1 MCAAIVLDVTL
12 KTADATQTDAD
23 LQEEDMGRSRYT
35 DAQRAAVLE
44 LRRAGRKAEA
54 IAVTLG
60 IPASTVYS
68 MCRAAGLKSNLGR
81 PPACNRHDHEKIA
94 ELRKKGLSTRK
105 IAEQVGCSHSTV
117 GNVLRSMGLGKV
129 RKSSSSKAEFAPELV
144 ARVVRRYAE
153 GASLD
158 DLGVEETMRKQKI
171 KRILRSAGVQ
181 IRGGGGGDRRFVGRA
196 TMRWR
201 LVWNADDDEQ
211 WAHLETGT
219 TCTLTDRG
227 LEACER
233 RFIVLEPEMAG
244 HFATRD
250 EALEAVEARKP

>member
-12 KTADATQTDAD
+12 KTADATQTDATI
-23 LQEEDMGRSRYT
+23 QEEDVGRSRYT
-35 DAQRAAVLE
+35 DAQRAAAIE
-44 LRRAGRKAEA
+44 LRRAGHKAEA
-54 IAVTLG
+54 VAVTLG
-60 IPASTVYS
+60 IPVSTVYS
-68 MCRAAGLKSNLGR
+68 MCRAAGLKSHMGR
-81 PPACNRHDHEKIA
+81 PQACNRHDHEKIA

-117 GNVLRSMGLGKV
+117 GNVLREMGLGKV
-129 RKSSSSKAEFAPELV
+129 SKPTKGGEFAPELV

-153 GASLD
+153 GANLD

-201 LVWNADDDEQ
+201 LIWNEDDDEQ
-211 WAHLETGT
+211 WAHLETGV

-227 LEACER
+227 LEACEK
-233 RFIVLEPEMAG
+233 RFIVLEPELAG

-250 EALEAVEARKP
+250 DALEAVEARKP